1 MDALMTLTVIVI
13 ALLVLGA
20 AAAAFGAD
28 TREDM
33 DDGRLPATRAQTSA
47 N

>member
-1 MDALMTLTVIVI
+1 MDALTTFTVIVI

-28 TREDM
+28 SRENI
-33 DDGRLPATRAQTSA
+33 DDTRLPATPAI
-47 N
+47 